1 MDDDTQPDDADPSGE
16 AHISLILKEL
26 QDFRKDSSQQL
37 NGIKEDINTINNIME
52 EAEERI
58 DAAETRIHSWE
69 EVVSGLVK
77 LQVQTEAIADGP
89 RGTNMPRECKDIR
102 SRGRSRSHVSIGD
115 RLCGRATN

>member
-26 QDFRKDSSQQL
+26 RDFRKYSSQQL
-37 NGIKEDINTINNIME
+37 NGIKENINEINKRME

-69 EVVSGLVK
+69 EVVLGLVK
-77 LQVQTEAIADGP
+77 LQKLSDLIE
-89 RGTNMPRECKDIR
+89 
-102 SRGRSRSHVSIGD
+102 
-115 RLCGRATN
+115 